1 MENLDFRQLCEEVEA
16 ELQLPE
22 EEKEA
27 MQASSIP
34 PKEEER
40 ELEAIDLDKVALDIV
55 NSSSLIKLRLWI
67 RYCMKIPSTLTRR
80 DKQFARK

>member
-1 MENLDFRQLCEEVEA
+1 MENLDFRQLFEEVEA
-16 ELQLPE
+16 KLQLSE

-34 PKEEER
+34 PKKEEG

-55 NSSSLIKLRLWI
+55 NSSSL
-67 RYCMKIPSTLTRR
+67 
-80 DKQFARK
+80 

>member
-16 ELQLPE
+16 ELQLSE

-34 PKEEER
+34 PKKEER
-40 ELEAIDLDKVALDIV
+40 ELEAIDLDKIALDIV
-55 NSSSLIKLRLWI
+55 NSSSL
-67 RYCMKIPSTLTRR
+67 
-80 DKQFARK
+80 